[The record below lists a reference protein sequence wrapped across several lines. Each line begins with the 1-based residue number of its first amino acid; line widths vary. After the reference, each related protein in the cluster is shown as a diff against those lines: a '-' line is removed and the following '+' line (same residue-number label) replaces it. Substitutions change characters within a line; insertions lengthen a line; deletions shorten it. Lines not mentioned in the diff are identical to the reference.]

1 MTDPLAVANLA
12 LSILGKTTEALN
24 ALRERAQRT
33 KDLDIKVQIGTL
45 YGNILQLKEVISRL
59 SDANKELRKQ
69 LEQQQQPPEGPK
81 IKQVG

>member
-24 ALRERAQRT
+24 ALRERVQHT
-33 KDLDIKVQIGTL
+33 KDLDIKEQIGTL
-45 YGNILQLKEVISRL
+45 YGNVRQLKEVISRL

-69 LEQQQQPPEGPK
+69 QQQPPEGPK